1 MSGTIRLYHA
11 TPEKNVVG
19 ILTEGIK
26 PNFGE
31 VYASTNWETAVKWIG
46 FTRMWS
52 NRIAVIAFDV
62 PKSEVQI
69 GIDHSPI
76 MLNIIGASHEG
87 ASFTL
92 NRTVT
97 NREIDF
103 MAVEVYV
110 NPFFNPEMPDPTA

>member
-11 TPEKNVVG
+11 TPEKNLVG

-31 VYASTNWETAVKWIG
+31 VYASTNFETAAKWIG

-52 NRIAVIAFDV
+52 QRIAVVAFDV
-62 PKSEVQI
+62 PKSDVQI
-69 GIDHSPI
+69 GIDHSPV

-92 NRTVT
+92 DRLVT
-97 NREIDF
+97 RMEIDYHAIQVF
-103 MAVEVYV
+103 E
-110 NPFFNPEMPDPTA
+110 NPFFNPDMPDPTA